1 MSIPSAPGTYALI
14 LQSERNQTIRVG
26 KSGSLTIRPGWYVY
40 IGSAFGPGG
49 LLARINRH
57 IKKRKKFR
65 WHIDYLRARV
75 MLTAV
80 WYTKSPLKME
90 CDWANLFGQQKGAET
105 ITGFGASDCKCR
117 SHLFRFV
124 DQPDFRLFSRQT
136 HVPVFHSLM
145 LR

>member
-14 LQSERNQTIRVG
+14 LQAEREQAIRVG

-49 LLARINRH
+49 LSARINRH
-57 IKKRKKFR
+57 VKKRKKFR

-75 MLTAV
+75 TLIDV
-80 WYTKSPLKME
+80 WYTTSARKME
-90 CDWANLFGQQKGAET
+90 CRWAGLFGQLKGAEI

-117 SHLFRFV
+117 SHLFRFP
-124 DQPDFRLFSRQT
+124 DQPVFRLFSEQI
-136 HVPVFHSLM
+136 HIPVHHALM